1 MLHRGGREEGGQDLH
16 PYVANIWETQHLGAP
31 IDFIFYV
38 VRTVSGQSS
47 SARRRVP
54 PAVCHQPPG
63 VGSAHALPAPWW
75 QSTPT
80 LTSAATT
87 NGYNVPIVTGDI
99 QEVEVSFP
107 EPIDECDKS
116 FLSGK
121 GHCNIIPEWWCL
133 QECQSSAD
141 QQQSSG
147 QTTGLTWGD
156 DQIVVPEAEMWD
168 RESGLTPPAAWL
180 VSTITTPGAR
190 LHLLAA
196 RELGVIKRGEL
207 KGQAVEQ
214 QQQPPSHF
222 PALRL
227 LPPSPFPLLPFFPF
241 SLPISLF
248 LSCV

>member
-1 MLHRGGREEGGQDLH
+1 M
-16 PYVANIWETQHLGAP
+16 
-31 IDFIFYV
+31 
-38 VRTVSGQSS
+38 
-47 SARRRVP
+47 
-54 PAVCHQPPG
+54 
-63 VGSAHALPAPWW
+63 PAPWW

-107 EPIDECDKS
+107 EPIEECDKS
-116 FLSGK
+116 LLSGK
-121 GHCNIIPEWWCL
+121 GPCNIIPEWWCL

-141 QQQSSG
+141 QQPSSG

-156 DQIVVPEAEMWD
+156 DQIVVPAAEMWD

-196 RELGVIKRGEL
+196 RECSTRDFSRPQNHQGDQVYRATQAHQAQQFIRPKDHQTTKVHHSPTTEEENASQMGWWKPAMPLRQQLLGADMEN
-207 KGQAVEQ
+207 
-214 QQQPPSHF
+214 
-222 PALRL
+222 
-227 LPPSPFPLLPFFPF
+227 
-241 SLPISLF
+241 
-248 LSCV
+248 